1 MFSGAFEAFVA
12 RLKAAIPHPG
22 RKRDRVSILIPFL
35 IISAGLM
42 ALAWR
47 SYNLSV
53 KMEHGANTLAEQYA
67 GYAAEITARRVDAAV
82 RAEMALASDEW
93 QQMERR
99 VDRPTN
105 ASLSTW
111 IAQHDWIVSALYI
124 PDEDPAASIYF
135 TEVNAPL
142 GEQIRIT
149 REIFTSTGVIRYAY
163 DPRRLLAAVD
173 SAVRQQPLAQKDGQ
187 KEGRGALV
195 IQQQAEVTL
204 VHQGRVGVEK
214 LEDGFAYL
222 APLGEPL
229 DQFGIRAIVRTAHVG
244 GKGWQN
250 QRVVSFWVSLVA
262 LALTGVGASLALRG
276 MHKES
281 ETMKLRGALI
291 ANVSHELRTPLSM
304 IRLGAETLKRGKVN
318 EKERLDIEDQI
329 LREVLLLSH
338 LVENVLDVARI
349 QNQSTKALA
358 FSAVRPRDL
367 IRNLVTTYES
377 WIRSK
382 GFEVALDLDET
393 VSEQLWDRDAV
404 SRALLNLIDNAIK
417 YSADDRHIE
426 IILRQNAEY
435 VIIEVKDRGI
445 GIDAKDLA
453 RIFEPYFRARFSD
466 TITRR
471 GAGLGLTLVQQIVES
486 HGGKVE
492 IDSTLGSGSTFRLM
506 FPLTLA
512 SSSPAD
518 MPNMVHARAF

>member
-1 MFSGAFEAFVA
+1 MFRGTYEALVEK
-12 RLKAAIPHPG
+12 LKAIVPHPG
-22 RKRDRVSILIPFL
+22 RRRDRVSILVPFL

-53 KMEHGANTLAEQYA
+53 KMEQGATALAEQYA

-82 RAEMALASDEW
+82 RAEITQITEEW

-99 VDRPTN
+99 AQPTN
-105 ASLSTW
+105 ASLSSW
-111 IAQHDWIVSALYI
+111 IAQHDWIVSALYT
-124 PDEDPAASIYF
+124 PDDDPAASIYYKE
-135 TEVNAPL
+135 TSATPA
-142 GEQIRIT
+142 GQMRIT
-149 REIFTSTGVIRYAY
+149 RDLFSSSGILRYAY
-163 DPRRLLAAVD
+163 DPIRLLATVDHAVK
-173 SAVRQQPLAQKDGQ
+173 QPPLAQNVR
-187 KEGRGALV
+187 RGTLSV
-195 IQQQAEVTL
+195 QQQADVL
-204 VHQGRVGVEK
+204 IVHGAPAGTQK
-214 LEDGFAYL
+214 LDDGFASVAL
-222 APLGEPL
+222 LGDPLSE
-229 DQFGIRAIVRTAHVG
+229 FGVQAIVRTAYVG

-250 QRVVSFWVSLVA
+250 HRVMSLWVSLVA
-262 LALTGVGASLALRG
+262 LGLTGVGAYLALRG

-304 IRLGAETLKRGKVN
+304 IRLGAETLKRGQLK

-358 FSAVRPRDL
+358 FSSVGPRDL

-382 GFEVALDLDET
+382 GFEVTLDLDES
-393 VSEQLWDRDAV
+393 VPEQLWDRDAV
-404 SRALLNLIDNAIK
+404 SRALLNLVDNAIK
-417 YSADDRHIE
+417 YSADDRHID
-426 IILRQNAEY
+426 IVLRQNAEY

-445 GIDAKDLA
+445 GIAANDLSK
-453 RIFEPYFRARFSD
+453 IFDPYFRAQFSD

-492 IDSTLGSGSTFRLM
+492 LDSVLGSGSTFRLM
-506 FPLTLA
+506 FPRSLA
-512 SSSPAD
+512 SSATADLPA
-518 MPNMVHARAF
+518 MVHAREAF

>member
-1 MFSGAFEAFVA
+1 MFNGTYDAVLAKL
-12 RLKAAIPHPG
+12 RAIVPHPG
-22 RKRDRVSILIPFL
+22 RRRDRVSILVPFL

-53 KMEHGANTLAEQYA
+53 KMEQGATALAEQYA
-67 GYAAEITARRVDAAV
+67 GFAAEITARRVDAAS
-82 RAEMALASDEW
+82 RAEITQVSDEW

-99 VDRPTN
+99 VEQPTH
-105 ASLSTW
+105 ASLVAW
-111 IAQHDWIVSALYI
+111 IDQHDWIVSALYT
-124 PDEDPAASIYF
+124 PDYDPSASIYYAE
-135 TEVNAPL
+135 TSTPTA
-142 GEQIRIT
+142 GQIRIN
-149 REIFTSTGVIRYAY
+149 RELFTSKGILRFDY
-163 DPRRLLAAVD
+163 DPRRLLAAVNQ
-173 SAVRQQPLAQKDGQ
+173 AVRQPPLAKNAR
-187 KEGRGALV
+187 RGTLAL
-195 IQQQAEVTL
+195 QQQADVDV
-204 VHQGRVGVEK
+204 VHRVPEGIQK
-214 LEDGFAYL
+214 LSDGFASVAL
-222 APLGEPL
+222 LGEPL
-229 DQFGIRAIVRTAHVG
+229 NEFGVRAVVRTAYVG

-250 QRVVSFWVSLVA
+250 HRVMSLWVSLVA

-304 IRLGAETLKRGKVN
+304 IRLGAETLKRGKLK

-358 FSAVRPRDL
+358 FSAVGPRDL

-382 GFEVALDLDET
+382 GFEVTLDLDES
-393 VSEQLWDRDAV
+393 VPQQLWDRDAV
-404 SRALLNLIDNAIK
+404 SRALLNLVDNAIK
-417 YSADDRHIE
+417 YSADDRHID
-426 IILRQNAEY
+426 IVLRQNAEY

-445 GIDAKDLA
+445 GIAAKDLTH
-453 RIFEPYFRARFSD
+453 IFDPYFRAQFSD

-492 IDSTLGSGSTFRLM
+492 LDSVLGSGSTFRLM
-506 FPLTLA
+506 FPRSLE
-512 SSSPAD
+512 SSSTAD
-518 MPNMVHARAF
+518 MPTMVHAREAF

>member
-1 MFSGAFEAFVA
+1 MNGTFDAFIA
-12 RLKAAIPHPG
+12 RLKAAVPHPG
-22 RKRDRVSILIPFL
+22 RRRDRVSILIPFL
-35 IISAGLM
+35 IISLGLM

-53 KMEHGANTLAEQYA
+53 KMEQGANALAEQYA

-82 RAEMALASDEW
+82 RAEMAVASDEW

-105 ASLSTW
+105 ASLSAW
-111 IAQHDWIVSALYI
+111 IVQHDWIVSALYT
-124 PDEDPAASIYF
+124 PDEDPTGTIYY
-135 TEVNAPL
+135 TEVSAPTRD
-142 GEQIRIT
+142 QIRIA
-149 REIFTSTGVIRYAY
+149 REIFTSTGILRYNY

-173 SAVRQQPLAQKDGQ
+173 NAVRQQPLKQKG
-187 KEGRGALV
+187 GRGTLA
-195 IQQQAEVTL
+195 IQQQAEVSL
-204 VHQGRVGVEK
+204 NHGGRMGVER
-214 LEDGFAYL
+214 LEDGFAYF

-229 DQFGIRAIVRTAHVG
+229 EEFGVRAIVRTAHVG

-250 QRVVSFWVSLVA
+250 QRVVSLWVSLLA

-276 MHKES
+276 MHKEA

-304 IRLGAETLKRGKVN
+304 IRLGAETLKRGKLLQ
-318 EKERLDIEDQI
+318 KERLDIEDQI

-358 FSAVRPRDL
+358 FSSVHPHDL

-382 GFEVALDLDET
+382 NFDVTLELDES
-393 VSEQLWDRDAV
+393 VSDQLWDRDAV

-417 YSADDRHIE
+417 YSADDRHID
-426 IILRQNAEY
+426 IVLRQNAEY
-435 VIIEVKDRGI
+435 VIIEVKDHGI
-445 GIDAKDLA
+445 GIDAKDLSK
-453 RIFEPYFRARFSD
+453 IFDPYFRAQFSD

-492 IDSTLGSGSTFRLM
+492 LDSILGSGSTFRLM

-518 MPNMVHARAF
+518 MPSMVHARAF